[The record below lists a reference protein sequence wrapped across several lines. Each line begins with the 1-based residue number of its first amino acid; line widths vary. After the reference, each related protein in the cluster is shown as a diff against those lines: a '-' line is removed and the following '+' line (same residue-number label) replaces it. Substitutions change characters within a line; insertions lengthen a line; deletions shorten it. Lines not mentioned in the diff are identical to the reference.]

1 MFGLQAVI
9 LYVLLVEK
17 AFSNRAMS
25 PSPYEVP
32 IVESTA
38 IFKPDIFKG
47 KVVFCTGGG
56 SGICRGMTEAMV
68 RNLLLLS
75 FFQPWNHKRGLL
87 YT

>member
-1 MFGLQAVI
+1 MPPLQ
-9 LYVLLVEK
+9 
-17 AFSNRAMS
+17 
-25 PSPYEVP
+25 YEVP

-68 RNLLLLS
+68 RNS
-75 FFQPWNHKRGLL
+75 FVLILFFFNPLKPNKRRGL
-87 YT
+87 YNDAFWKMIDASWR

>member
-1 MFGLQAVI
+1 
-9 LYVLLVEK
+9 
-17 AFSNRAMS
+17 MS
-25 PSPYEVP
+25 PPPYEVP

-68 RNLLLLS
+68 SKRNS
-75 FFQPWNHKRGLL
+75 VPQNQKTQIFKR
-87 YT
+87 